1 MALSSFGAC
10 GSPLRLVVKPSMQVS
25 IRSISFV
32 GRKAASEVT
41 VSNVSEDDQWR
52 RCSSCKTP
60 LPFSCDYWVC
70 NVSTCNRRNSAFV
83 FCTVSCWDAHLG
95 IVRHRESWAVEAKAP
110 TRAEHARELA
120 KASKAKAVP
129 RSPSPSPLP
138 SLAAVPST
146 QTTQKPAASRVIRRT
161 KEGVEVGSAGG
172 ASGDLPK
179 DTLVVMSKLKL
190 YVSTKS
196 GFNTSG
202 RVADPLSDAIRDIC
216 DKAIE
221 NARIAGRKTVQGQDV
236 EG

>member
-1 MALSSFGAC
+1 MALFGVGGLRA
-10 GSPLRLVVKPSMQVS
+10 PLRVAAKPSMQVT
-25 IRSISFV
+25 IRPIRFV
-32 GRKAASEVT
+32 GRIAASEVT
-41 VSNVSEDDQWR
+41 VSNVIEGDQWR
-52 RCSSCKTP
+52 RCSSCKKQ

-120 KASKAKAVP
+120 KASEAKAVL
-129 RSPSPSPLP
+129 RTPSPS
-138 SLAAVPST
+138 SLSSGAAEPST
-146 QTTQKPAASRVIRRT
+146 PKTQKPAARRVIRRT
-161 KEGVEVGSAGG
+161 KEGVEVGGAGSAN
-172 ASGDLPK
+172 ADLPK

-196 GFNTSG
+196 GFSTSG
-202 RVADPLSDAIRDIC
+202 RVAAPLSDAIRDLC
-216 DKAIE
+216 DEAIE
-221 NARIAGRKTVQGQDV
+221 NAQIAGRKTVQGQDV

>member
-1 MALSSFGAC
+1 M
-10 GSPLRLVVKPSMQVS
+10 
-25 IRSISFV
+25 
-32 GRKAASEVT
+32 
-41 VSNVSEDDQWR
+41 SNVSEDDQWR
-52 RCSSCKTP
+52 RCSSCKTQ

-120 KASKAKAVP
+120 KASEAKAVP
-129 RSPSPSPLP
+129 RTPSPASAG
-138 SLAAVPST
+138 AA
-146 QTTQKPAASRVIRRT
+146 PATPTAKKTAPSRVIRRT
-161 KEGVEVGSAGG
+161 KEGVELGG
-172 ASGDLPK
+172 AGAASADLPK

-196 GFNTSG
+196 GFSTSG
-202 RVADPLSDAIRDIC
+202 RVAGPLSDAIRELC
-216 DKAIE
+216 DEAIE
-221 NARIAGRKTVQGQDV
+221 NARIAGRKTVQGPDV